1 MLDVV
6 AWLTGAWKLM
16 AAVTASTYCL
26 LAIPRAVV
34 GSAATVLVVR
44 VIPVMLVYV
53 VPDAMV
59 VEPRVGAEYEAVVEI
74 ACQAEPLHAYIMFVP
89 VLKYVAP
96 VISAL
101 PWLSSVGAEA
111 NEPR

>member
-1 MLDVV
+1 MSAMSCSYEFASRDVNATERSFV
-6 AWLTGAWKLM
+6 NPT
-16 AAVTASTYCL
+16 
-26 LAIPRAVV
+26 RVV
-34 GSAATVLVVR
+34 L
-44 VIPVMLVYV
+44 V

-74 ACQAEPLHAYIMFVP
+74 ACQAEPLHADIMFVP
-89 VLKYVAP
+89 ELKYVAP

-101 PWLSSVGAEA
+101 PWLSKVGADA